1 LAGGSLEAGW
11 VGGSIFVGTNSGAA
25 GTQQSIGVGRVG
37 RSVLN
42 ESFEVSTWKKS
53 EAGGLMSLE
62 GGGSLEVDGS
72 TLVGFNGIDGDQLK
86 KSEGKKG
93 TPQSIA
99 GLTVIL
105 EGTMGRGIGLDAA
118 SRKKGK

>member
-1 LAGGSLEAGW
+1 MNRLTHW
-11 VGGSIFVGTNSGAA
+11 
-25 GTQQSIGVGRVG
+25 IGVQ
-37 RSVLN
+37 
-42 ESFEVSTWKKS
+42 KS

-72 TLVGFNGIDGDQLK
+72 TLVGVNGIDGDRLK

-99 GLTVIL
+99 GLAVIL
-105 EGTMGRGIGLDAA
+105 GGTMGRGIEFDAA
-118 SRKKGK
+118 SRIKGKGTPQSTVLLVGVL

>member
-1 LAGGSLEAGW
+1 LEY
-11 VGGSIFVGTNSGAA
+11 
-25 GTQQSIGVGRVG
+25 
-37 RSVLN
+37 
-42 ESFEVSTWKKS
+42 KKS

-62 GGGSLEVDGS
+62 GGGSLEAGWVDGS
-72 TLVGFNGIDGDQLK
+72 TLVGVNGIDGDRLK

-118 SRKKGK
+118 SRKKGKGTPQSTVLLVGVL